1 MECPESLGPFAT
13 DVQIGHSL
21 NRIRQLGL
29 DWPKVD
35 VLELVQGQLSL

>member
-1 MECPESLGPFAT
+1 MEYPEGLGPFET

-21 NRIRQLGL
+21 NRIRQLRL

-35 VLELVQGQLSL
+35 VLELDQGQLSL